1 MNNRHETPEKE
12 REQLRQEELKKNR
25 IGALKDGIN
34 RGEHTNLADMVG
46 GLGWKGTGV
55 LIIILVI
62 GYILFKL
69 IF

>member
-1 MNNRHETPEKE
+1 MRNRQETPEEK
-12 REQLRQEELKKNR
+12 REKLRQEELNKNQ

-34 RGEHTNLADMVG
+34 RGEHTNLADIVG

-55 LIIILVI
+55 LIIVLVF